1 MREKQYT
8 DLLNEY
14 LDARDL
20 YIAASRNTYISIV
33 HLDELEHSMLKARDN
48 LNEFVQKLKEK

>member
-14 LDARDL
+14 MDAREL
-20 YIAASRNTYISIV
+20 YTIASRNTYINVIY
-33 HLDELEHSMLKARDN
+33 LDELEDSMLKARDN

>member
-8 DLLNEY
+8 DILNEY
-14 LDARDL
+14 MDAREL
-20 YIAASRNTYISIV
+20 YTIASRNAYINVIY
-33 HLDELEHSMLKARDN
+33 LDELEDSMLKARDN